1 VRMPYW
7 NTQDQQK
14 LKWPQTFVLAR
25 AYLDQLERSKGLPAD
40 RIKSARST
48 LNSAERRSARD
59 RKAPLTQLASQLNA
73 AAGSS
78 SDAAKV
84 QMLAST
90 VADLAG
96 AQ

>member
-1 VRMPYW
+1 M
-7 NTQDQQK
+7 
-14 LKWPQTFVLAR
+14 LAR

-40 RIKSARST
+40 GIKSARST
-48 LNSAERRSARD
+48 LASAERRTARD
-59 RKAPLTQLASQLNA
+59 RKTPLTQLASQLSA

-84 QMLAST
+84 RMLAST
-90 VADLAG
+90 VADLAV